1 MLVFFGC
8 VVVYGALS
16 VSVPIYVYVV
26 GVANLCEVFAA
37 WAWHAAET
45 ESKEVQSTVHLV
57 LEWAITVYR
66 SGAYRVLAAMQL
78 LSLLQ
83 DRTSPAKNGYAAT

>member
-1 MLVFFGC
+1 M
-8 VVVYGALS
+8 YG
-16 VSVPIYVYVV
+16 ICMV
-26 GVANLCEVFAA
+26 GVAHCPCDAFAA

-83 DRTSPAKNGYAAT
+83 DRTSPAKNGYGLNFITLNHPL